1 METLVWTLHII
12 VAAAIVI
19 LVLLQHGKG
28 ADMGASFGGGSSGSL
43 FGASGSANFLS
54 RMTAISAAIFF
65 VSSLTLAYFS
75 GNVPKDQSVMQKI
88 GVESSAVDGGVEK
101 DNETPQP
108 TNGAASKADEI
119 PE

>member
-12 VAAAIVI
+12 VAATIII

-28 ADMGASFGGGSSGSL
+28 ADMGAAFGGGSSGSL

-54 RMTAISAAIFF
+54 RMTAISATIFF
-65 VSSLTLAYFS
+65 MSSLTLTYFS

-88 GVESSAVDGGVEK
+88 SVESSDVNRNAEK
-101 DNETPQP
+101 NNEIPQS
-108 TNGAASKADEI
+108 TGGAASKADEI

>member
-12 VAAAIVI
+12 VAATIII
-19 LVLLQHGKG
+19 LVLLQQGKG

-54 RMTAISAAIFF
+54 RMTAIAATTFF
-65 VSSLTLAYFS
+65 ISSLTLTYFS
-75 GNVPKDQSVMQKI
+75 GIAPKDQSVMQKI
-88 GVESSAVDGGVEK
+88 GAESSEIDNSTEK
-101 DNETPQP
+101 NNDIPQP
-108 TNGAASKADEI
+108 ASDAASKAGQI